1 MSGAAMTLEEIAEL
15 LLRGARQHGATAA
28 DVVVAEGD
36 SLGVGVR
43 LGKVEKVQR
52 ARAKHLG
59 LRVFAGE
66 RSAILSTADFA
77 RPALE
82 QLAADAVALA
92 RVTAPDPFSGLPG
105 ADELAGAPPELGLF
119 DPAVGEV
126 TAEQAT
132 DWALAAETAA
142 RDADA
147 RITNSEGAEFDAGS
161 HTVVYAA
168 TNGFSGTYRS
178 SSCSLSCVPVAAQNG
193 TMERDHWYSVQRRL
207 AALES
212 PESIGRTAAA
222 RTLRRLG
229 ARKVGTCEVP
239 VVFDPDM
246 AGSLLR
252 HLAGAVSG
260 GAIYRR
266 LSFLTDKLGAAIAPA
281 FISVYDDGTLPG
293 GLGSKPFD
301 GEGLPTRRTPV
312 LENGVLTS
320 YLCDTYAARK
330 LSMRSTGNA
339 ARSVGDAPHV
349 SPTNFFL
356 PAGTTPARDIIGSVT
371 SGLYV
376 TELMGFGVNAT
387 TGDYSRGAS
396 GLWIERGE
404 LAYPVSEIT
413 IAGNLLQMLR
423 DVEVVGDD
431 LVMRHSV
438 AAPTLKIAKMTV
450 AGQ

>member
-1 MSGAAMTLEEIAEL
+1 MSLEEIADI
-15 LLRGARQHGATAA
+15 LLRGAARHGATAA

-36 SLGVGVR
+36 ALTVGVR
-43 LGKVEKVQR
+43 LGAVEKVQR
-52 ARAKHLG
+52 ARGKHLG
-59 LRVFAGE
+59 LRAFAGE
-66 RSAILSTADFA
+66 RSAILSTADFS
-77 RPALE
+77 PAALA

-92 RVTAPDPFSGLPG
+92 RVTAPDPFSGLPD
-105 ADELAGAPPELGLF
+105 AAELATAPPTLDLF

-132 DWALAAETAA
+132 EWCLAAETAA
-142 RDADA
+142 RDADP
-147 RITNSEGAEFDAGS
+147 RITNSEGAEFDGGS
-161 HTVVYAA
+161 HLVLYAA
-168 TNGFSGTYRS
+168 SNGFSGSYRS
-178 SSCSLSCVPVAAQNG
+178 SSCSLSCVPVATHDG
-193 TMERDHWYSVQRRL
+193 GMERDHWYSVQRYL
-207 AALES
+207 ARLES

-222 RTLRRLG
+222 RALRRLG
-229 ARKVGTCEVP
+229 ARQVATCECP

-260 GAIYRR
+260 GAIYRG
-266 LSFLTDKLGAAIAPA
+266 LSFLAGKLGQTIAPA
-281 FISVYDDGTLPG
+281 SLSVYDDGLLAD

-312 LENGVLTS
+312 IEDGVLTS

-330 LSMRSTGNA
+330 LSCRPTGNA
-339 ARSVGDAPHV
+339 ARSVGDSPHV

-356 PAGTTPARDIIGSVT
+356 PAGTATPEAIIGSVRQ
-371 SGLYV
+371 GLYV

-396 GLWIERGE
+396 GLWIENGQ
-404 LAYPVSEIT
+404 LTYPVSEIT

-423 DVEVVGDD
+423 DIEVVGSD
-431 LVMRHSV
+431 LVLRHSI
-438 AAPTLKIAKMTV
+438 AAPTLKIARMTV
-450 AGQ
+450 AGT

>member
-1 MSGAAMTLEEIAEL
+1 MSALSLEEVAAI
-15 LLRGARQHGATAA
+15 LLRGATKHGATAA

-36 SLGVGVR
+36 ALTVGVR

-52 ARAKHLG
+52 ARGKHLG
-59 LRVFAGE
+59 LRAFAGE

-77 RPALE
+77 PAALE

-92 RVTAPDPFSGLPG
+92 RVTAPDPFSGLPD
-105 ADELAGAPPELGLF
+105 AAELAAAPPALDLF

-132 DWALAAETAA
+132 DWCIAAETAA
-142 RDADA
+142 RDADP

-161 HTVVYAA
+161 HLVLYAA
-168 TNGFSGTYRS
+168 TNGFSGSYRS
-178 SSCSLSCVPVAAQNG
+178 SSCSLSCVPVATHDG
-193 TMERDHWYSVQRRL
+193 GMERDHWYSVQRHL
-207 AALES
+207 ARLES
-212 PESIGRTAAA
+212 PGSIGRTAAA
-222 RTLRRLG
+222 RALRRLG
-229 ARKVGTCEVP
+229 GRQVATGECP

-260 GAIYRR
+260 GAIYRG
-266 LSFLTDKLGAAIAPA
+266 LSFLTGKLGEAIAPS
-281 FISVYDDGTLPG
+281 FINVYDDGLLAD

-301 GEGLPTRRTPV
+301 GEGLQTRRTPV
-312 LENGVLTS
+312 VEDGVLRA
-320 YLCDTYAARK
+320 YLCDTYSARK
-330 LSMRSTGNA
+330 LSCRPTGNA
-339 ARSVGDAPHV
+339 ARSVGDSPHV

-356 PAGTTPARDIIGSVT
+356 PAGTTSPEDIIGSVRN
-371 SGLYV
+371 GLYV

-396 GLWIERGE
+396 GLWIENGK
-404 LAYPVSEIT
+404 LTYPVSEIT

-423 DVEVVGDD
+423 DIEVVGSD
-431 LVMRHSV
+431 LVMRHSI
-438 AAPTLKIAKMTV
+438 AAPTLKIARMTV
-450 AGQ
+450 AGS

>member
-1 MSGAAMTLEEIAEL
+1 MSELTLEAIASL
-15 LLRGARQHGATAA
+15 LLDGARQHGATAA

-36 SLGVGVR
+36 SLNVGVR

-59 LRVFAGE
+59 LRAFAGD
-66 RSAILSTADFA
+66 RSAILSTADFT

-92 RVTAPDPFSGLPG
+92 RVTAPDPYSGLPDPG
-105 ADELAGAPPELGLF
+105 ELATTQPDLQLF

-132 DWALAAETAA
+132 EWALAAETAA
-142 RDADA
+142 RDADP

-161 HTVVYAA
+161 HRVVYAA
-168 TNGFSGTYRS
+168 SNGFSGTYRS
-178 SSCSLSCVPVAAQNG
+178 SSCSLSCVPVATENG
-193 TMERDHWYSVQRRL
+193 AMERDHWYSVQRRL
-207 AALES
+207 DRLES
-212 PESIGRTAAA
+212 PESIGRTAAE

-246 AGSLLR
+246 AASLLR

-260 GAIYRR
+260 GAIYRG
-266 LSFLTDKLGAAIAPA
+266 LSFLTGKLGEQIAPA
-281 FISVYDDGTLPG
+281 FISVYDDGTIVG
-293 GLGSKPFD
+293 GHGSKPFD

-312 LENGVLTS
+312 IEGGVLTS

-330 LSMRSTGNA
+330 LSSRSTGNA
-339 ARSVGDAPHV
+339 SRSVGDAPHV

-356 PAGTTPARDIIGSVT
+356 PAGTTPPRDIIASVK

-396 GLWIERGE
+396 GLWIENGE
-404 LAYPVSEIT
+404 LAYPVCEIT

-423 DVEVVGDD
+423 DIEVVGDD
-431 LVMRHSV
+431 LVMRHAI
-438 AAPTLKIAKMTV
+438 AAPTVKIAKMTV